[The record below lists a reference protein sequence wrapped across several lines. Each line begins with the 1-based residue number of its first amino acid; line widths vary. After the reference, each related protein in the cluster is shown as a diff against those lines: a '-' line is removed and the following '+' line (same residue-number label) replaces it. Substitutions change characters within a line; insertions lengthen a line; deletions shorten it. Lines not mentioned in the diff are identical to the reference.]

1 MTTAGHPDERGG
13 RGPAPGWAEA
23 APIAL
28 VESDAGGRPLA
39 CNGRWREY
47 AGLPP
52 GPFSD
57 GWAERLHPDDAPAWA
72 DALRAGTPFEAVCRL
87 RGGDGRERRFLVR
100 AEPRRDGSG
109 AVASWTAACTDVDGL
124 ARSRDE
130 LRRSNADLERFA
142 AVAAHDLQEPLRK
155 VQAFGERLA
164 ARCGPAL
171 DDHGRDYLGR
181 MTGAVA
187 RMRGLIRDVL
197 AYSRAAAPGRR
208 AAAVDLS
215 AVAAE
220 VVADLSESIERAGG
234 SVEVGPLPTLAAD
247 PTQMRQLLQN
257 LVSNA
262 LKFGRPGEP
271 PRVRVSGRA
280 EPGRCVIEVADDGV
294 GFPPGEAERIFEP
307 FRRLQGRGACDGS
320 GLGLAIC
327 RRIVER
333 HGGSIVADGA
343 PGAGAVFRATLPAV
357 PADPGAAHDTTR
369 ADGPIAN

>member
-1 MTTAGHPDERGG
+1 MTTVGHPEERGG
-13 RGPAPGWAEA
+13 LEAVIGWAEA
-23 APIAL
+23 APVAL
-28 VESDAGGRPLA
+28 IETDAGGMPLA

-52 GPFSD
+52 GPPSE

-72 DALRAGTPFEAVCRL
+72 EALRSGSPFEAECRL
-87 RGGDGRERRFLVR
+87 RGGEGRDRWFLVR
-100 AEPRRDGSG
+100 AVPRRDSSG
-109 AVASWTAACTDVDGL
+109 AVASWTAACTDVDDL
-124 ARSRDE
+124 ARRRHE
-130 LRRSNADLERFA
+130 LRRVNADLERFA
-142 AVAAHDLQEPLRK
+142 AIAAHDLQEPLRK

-164 ARCGPAL
+164 GRCGPAL
-171 DDHGRDYLGR
+171 DDHGRDYLSR

-187 RMRGLIRDVL
+187 RMRGLILDVL
-197 AYSRAAAPGRR
+197 AYSRSSAPGRL
-208 AAAVDLS
+208 APAVDLS

-220 VVADLSESIERAGG
+220 VVSDLSEAIEEAGA
-234 SVEVGPLPTLAAD
+234 SVEVGPLPSLPAD

-271 PRVRVSGRA
+271 PRVCVSGRA
-280 EPGRCVIEVADDGV
+280 EPGRCVIEVSDDGA
-294 GFPPGEAERIFEP
+294 GFAPTDAERIFEP
-307 FRRLQGRGACDGS
+307 FRRLHGRGPRDGS

-333 HGGSIVADGA
+333 HGGSIVAEGV
-343 PGAGAVFRATLPAV
+343 PGAGAVFRVILPAV
-357 PADPGAAHDTTR
+357 PVDPGAAHDTTR